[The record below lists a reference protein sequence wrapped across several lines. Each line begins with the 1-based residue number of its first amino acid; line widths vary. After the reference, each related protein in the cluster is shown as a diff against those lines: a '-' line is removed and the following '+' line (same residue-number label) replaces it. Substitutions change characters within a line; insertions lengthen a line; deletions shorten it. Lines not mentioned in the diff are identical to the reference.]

1 MTIQICVG
9 SSCHLKGSPE
19 IVELIQSAVKD
30 YGLEAEITLA
40 GCFCMGECNREGVTV
55 TVDETVHTG
64 VTTDNFKE
72 FFAEKV
78 LNALHTERK

>member
-40 GCFCMGECNREGVTV
+40 GCFCMGECNREG
-55 TVDETVHTG
+55 ETVHTG